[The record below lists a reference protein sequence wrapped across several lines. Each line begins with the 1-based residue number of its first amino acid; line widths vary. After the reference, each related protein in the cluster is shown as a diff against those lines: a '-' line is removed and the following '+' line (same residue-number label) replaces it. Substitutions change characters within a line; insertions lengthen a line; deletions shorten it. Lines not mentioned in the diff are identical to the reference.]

1 MITPDKHAV
10 ISGGGLAGSLL
21 ALVLAN
27 RGMRVTVF
35 EKRGD
40 LRSLKAPS
48 GKSINLALSER
59 GIHALSKVDLAD
71 QVLKGTI
78 PMRGRMVHARDGT
91 TSFLPYSQK
100 DSEYI
105 RSVSRPGLNRILLEK
120 AGLHPN
126 IELHFNSEVLSIEPD
141 KKVVSLN
148 SGHSFGREV
157 SYDLLFGT
165 DGAGSLV
172 RSSLHAFSDIGY
184 RQEMLGH
191 GYKEL
196 SMPALADGSF
206 VLEPEALHIWPRG
219 TYMLIALPNLDH
231 TFTCTLFL
239 PFDDDPGFNQL
250 KEESQ
255 ISAFFD
261 SQFQDAVPLIP
272 SLLTDF
278 MTNPTGR
285 LGTVRCDKWTYG
297 DTALILGDAAHAIVP
312 FFGQGMNC
320 AFEDVSVLAE
330 MLDAETHESWSELLH
345 DFEKERIVNTNAIA
359 DMALTNYIE
368 MRDLVADPAF
378 RLRRSVALELEKRFP
393 ERFIPKYSLVSFHR
407 VPYKQAQ
414 EIGQKQE
421 FILKTVCEGKRG
433 IAEIDWELAE
443 MLVAELGAVNWAR

>member
-1 MITPDKHAV
+1 
-10 ISGGGLAGSLL
+10 
-21 ALVLAN
+21 
-27 RGMRVTVF
+27 
-35 EKRGD
+35 
-40 LRSLKAPS
+40 
-48 GKSINLALSER
+48 
-59 GIHALSKVDLAD
+59 
-71 QVLKGTI
+71 
-78 PMRGRMVHARDGT
+78 
-91 TSFLPYSQK
+91 
-100 DSEYI
+100 
-105 RSVSRPGLNRILLEK
+105 LNRILLEK

-126 IELHFNSEVLSIEPD
+126 IELHFNSEVISTDPD
-141 KKVVSLN
+141 KRVVSLN
-148 SGHSFGREV
+148 SVAASGREV
-157 SYDLLFGT
+157 SYDLLFGA
-165 DGAGSLV
+165 DGAGSPV
-172 RSSLHAFSDIGY
+172 RSSLHSFSDIGY

-196 SMPALADGSF
+196 SMPASADGSF

-219 TYMLIALPNLDH
+219 TYMLIALPNMDK

-239 PFDDDPGFNQL
+239 PFDGEPGFDQL

-255 ISAFFD
+255 ISAFFG

-330 MLDAETHESWSELLH
+330 MLDEGNHQSWSDLLH
-345 DFEKERIVNTNAIA
+345 EFEKERIANTNAIA

-368 MRDLVADPAF
+368 MRDLVSDPAF
-378 RLRRSVALELEKRFP
+378 RLRRSLALELEKRFP

-414 EIGQKQE
+414 EIGRRQDSV
-421 FILKTVCEGKRG
+421 LKTLCEGKQG
-433 IAEIDWELAE
+433 IAEIDWGRAE
-443 MLVAELGAVNWAR
+443 TLVAELGAMNWAR

>member
-1 MITPDKHAV
+1 MITRDKHAV

-71 QVLKGTI
+71 QILKGTI
-78 PMRGRMVHARDGT
+78 PMRGRMIHARDGS
-91 TSFLPYSQK
+91 TSFLPYSQNEG
-100 DSEYI
+100 EYI
-105 RSVSRPGLNRILLEK
+105 RSVSRPGLNRTLLEK

-126 IELHFNSEVLSIEPD
+126 IGLHFNSEVLSTDPD

-148 SGHSFGREV
+148 SPDPSGREV
-157 SYDLLFGT
+157 SYDLLFGA
-165 DGAGSLV
+165 DGAGSRV
-172 RSSLHAFSDIGY
+172 RSSLHAISDIGY
-184 RQEMLGH
+184 RQDMLEH

-196 SMPALADGSF
+196 SMPASADGSF

-239 PFDDDPGFNQL
+239 PFDGDPGFNQL

-261 SQFQDAVPLIP
+261 SQFQDVIPLIP

-278 MTNPTGR
+278 GNNPTGK

-297 DTALILGDAAHAIVP
+297 DSALILGDAAHAIVP

-320 AFEDVSVLAE
+320 AFEDVSVLSE
-330 MLDAETHESWSELLH
+330 MLDAGNHPSWSKLLH
-345 DFEKERIVNTNAIA
+345 DFEEDRIVNANAIA

-378 RLRRSVALELEKRFP
+378 RVRRSVALELEKRFP

-414 EIGQKQE
+414 DIGRKQE
-421 FILKTVCEGKRG
+421 SVLKTLCGGRQG
-433 IAEIDWELAE
+433 ITEIDWELAE
-443 MLVAELGAVNWAR
+443 TLVAELGTMSWAR